1 MTYDIEISNDAKR
14 SFKKLDRRTA
24 QRIYTKLKEIAASGN
39 PFLYV
44 KRLTG
49 IALFSLRV
57 GDYRIIIDIKKNNLM
72 ILVLKIGHL
81 RNIYN
86 EIQT

>member
-1 MTYDIEISNDAKR
+1 MAYNIEISDDALK

-24 QRIYTKLKEIAASGN
+24 QRIYSRLKEIASSEN
-39 PFLYV
+39 PFIYV

-57 GDYRIIIDIKKNNLM
+57 GDYRVILDIKRNSLI
-72 ILVLKIGHL
+72 ILVLKIG
-81 RNIYN
+81 RRKNVYDKV
-86 EIQT
+86 

>member
-1 MTYDIEISNDAKR
+1 MAYDIEISDDALK

-24 QRIYTKLKEIAASGN
+24 QRIYSKLKEIASSEN

-57 GDYRIIIDIKKNNLM
+57 GDYRVIIDIKRNSLI
-72 ILVLKIGHL
+72 ILVLKIG
-81 RNIYN
+81 RRKNVYDGV
-86 EIQT
+86 